1 MTDLSAILVNY
12 HSDADVIAAI
22 DSLRRE
28 AGALSL
34 EVIVVDNDEDGAGG
48 ERIRRERPDVRLLSL
63 RGNPG
68 FAAGCNAGL
77 SVARGRFALLIN
89 PDVRVGPGALERCVA
104 ALERAEAGGVAAL
117 GCEHRYGDG
126 SLQLSSYPAVLWP
139 GPLSALANA
148 PLGPSLLRRLR
159 PDLLEA
165 RSAAWKR
172 ALHERS
178 HETDAVQGSF
188 LFLRREVVRDVGP
201 LDPDFFLYY
210 EELDWCRRAR
220 SRGLRILYLKEA
232 SVVHETRRREGDD
245 ATERQAYL
253 SEALFVLK
261 RRGRAAALAFVLVR
275 HLNVALGFAAY
286 PLLGPAERRRLRT
299 HARRLGFASPAWLR
313 LLRYGRAPASGP
325 GPLRAARPAARG
337 GRRGGAAGDPAG
349 AGGPEAGAARK
360 RGGNVVPGG

>member
-28 AGALSL
+28 AVSLSL

-48 ERIRRERPDVRLLSL
+48 ARIRRARPDVRLISL
-63 RGNPG
+63 PGNPG

-77 SVARGRFALLIN
+77 EIASGRYLLLMN
-89 PDVRVGPGALERCVA
+89 PDVRLASGALERCVE
-104 ALERAEAGGVAAL
+104 ALEEGAGRGFAAL

-126 SLQLSSYPAVLWP
+126 TLQLSSYPAVLWP
-139 GPLSALANA
+139 GPVSALANA
-148 PLGPSLLRRLR
+148 PLGGRLLRRIR
-159 PDLLEA
+159 PEIAAA
-165 RSAAWKR
+165 RTPAWKR

-188 LFLRREVVRDVGP
+188 LLLRRDVLAAVGG

-210 EELDWCRRAR
+210 EELDWCRRVR
-220 SRGLRILYLKEA
+220 SRGLRIFYLKEA

-261 RRGRAAALAFVLVR
+261 RRGRAAAVAFVLLR

-286 PLLGPAERRRLRT
+286 PLLEPAERRRLRT

-313 LLRYGRAPASGP
+313 LLRYRRAPASGP
-325 GPLRAARPAARG
+325 GPLRACEPA
-337 GRRGGAAGDPAG
+337 
-349 AGGPEAGAARK
+349 EALR
-360 RGGNVVPGG
+360 